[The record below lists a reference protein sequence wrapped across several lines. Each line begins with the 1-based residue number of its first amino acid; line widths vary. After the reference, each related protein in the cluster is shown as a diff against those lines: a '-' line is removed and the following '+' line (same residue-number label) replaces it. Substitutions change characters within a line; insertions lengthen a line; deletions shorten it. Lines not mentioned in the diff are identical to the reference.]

1 MIVFITNQSILGKF
15 RQNKKQNLGK
25 KVSKTSN
32 NFSTFFLWAKKTAG
46 LASSYWEF
54 IKCINKVSPN
64 QDYSY
69 AVLLSLGLSRSSCSR
84 QRSLFFFKWDSA
96 SRKHS
101 FVGQHSSRHMQVERV
116 SCVSPYYSPSIVFRV
131 CP

>member
-84 QRSLFFFKWDSA
+84 QRSLFFLSGTLPQENTHLWGSTVQGTCKW
-96 SRKHS
+96 K
-101 FVGQHSSRHMQVERV
+101 G
-116 SCVSPYYSPSIVFRV
+116 CPV
-131 CP
+131 CPLTIHPP